1 MLVGGGRKKEGPHGT
16 PLTLPLSNPQPKFA
30 GQPPWCAHPTCAA
43 PRSGGG
49 QRQRH
54 LPVAGSGSSPWPWG
68 FMEPFGWWWRGA
80 AAVPRPPRGG
90 WRVSRVEPWAQLLP
104 VPACACLCLSVLPVP
119 ACPARTSPACPLGPA
134 TLQPLKLALLIA
146 ARELIYIYWRLH
158 PLAADPFIFNKEEES
173 CLPWETGEERR
184 FNRTNPGSSSL
195 S

>member
-1 MLVGGGRKKEGPHGT
+1 MRAPDVRGPEERRWAAAAAPARGRERVLPVAVGFYGTVWVGGGRCRRPE
-16 PLTLPLSNPQPKFA
+16 
-30 GQPPWCAHPTCAA
+30 A
-43 PRSGGG
+43 P
-49 QRQRH
+49 
-54 LPVAGSGSSPWPWG
+54 AW
-68 FMEPFGWWWRGA
+68 
-80 AAVPRPPRGG
+80 GG
-90 WRVSRVEPWAQLLP
+90 WVSRVEPRAQLLP

-184 FNRTNPGSSSL
+184 FNRTNPGSSPL